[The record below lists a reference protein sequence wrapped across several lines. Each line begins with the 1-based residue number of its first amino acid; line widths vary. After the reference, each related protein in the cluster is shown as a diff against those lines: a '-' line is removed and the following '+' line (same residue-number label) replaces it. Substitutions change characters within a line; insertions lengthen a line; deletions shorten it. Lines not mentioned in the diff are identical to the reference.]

1 MKILHLNVNNFGG
14 SSSKPLLTDYKYNG
28 ETDWD
33 VWNNAVDDWRY
44 KNKNNIL
51 KNVQSIADISK
62 DFDVIFLC
70 EVDTNC
76 ESWYK
81 LHELMKDQYT
91 LLLPNGT
98 DLSEYQKGRK
108 SISCLFIKKD
118 IKYEYTND
126 NFLKFQR
133 NVEIKIGDIHI
144 IGLHMNYAIEDWDKL
159 IKKYQSLKDEKLLI
173 IGDLNV
179 YARGT
184 DRREKFDILFN
195 EENKAIDLWVAQDER
210 EETPT
215 FGSGDRIDYAIATPK
230 LYEENAPRESILDN
244 IRCRKISDHEG
255 IAVELSENP

>member
-14 SSSKPLLTDYKYNG
+14 LSSKPLPKYYTDGNL
-28 ETDWD
+28 
-33 VWNNAVDDWRY
+33 WRISVAGWREE
-44 KNKNNIL
+44 NKNNIL

-62 DFDVIFLC
+62 DFDVIFLH

-76 ESWYK
+76 DSWSK
-81 LHELMKDQYT
+81 LNNLMKEQY
-91 LLLPNGT
+91 
-98 DLSEYQKGRK
+98 DLVMPGGVDSASFFKKGNL
-108 SISCLFIKKD
+108 SISCSFIKRDVQYETKANFWGKD
-118 IKYEYTND
+118 NLRSI
-126 NFLKFQR
+126 
-133 NVEIKIGDIHI
+133 EITVGDIHI
-144 IGLHMNYAIEDWDKL
+144 IGLHMPYKLTEWDKL
-159 IKKYQSLKDEKLLI
+159 IKKYETLRNEKLLI
-173 IGDLNV
+173 IGDMNV
-179 YARGT
+179 YARGS
-184 DRREKFDILFN
+184 DRREKFDTLFN